1 MTGTIPLVADGPVA
15 APMLAEIL
23 VFDVAGWR
31 YGIPVSDVQELLR
44 SVSVTPLPNA
54 PTAVEGLINVRG
66 EVTAVFD
73 LRQRFGLPPK
83 DLASSDHF
91 VLARAGER
99 KVALRVDR
107 AVDVIQ
113 VPPDDIDSV
122 HRIGSNE
129 GFLAGVA
136 KLGDGLVLIHDLS
149 RFLSNAESIALESAM
164 AEPRAGAGEQ

>member
-1 MTGTIPLVADGPVA
+1 MTGTTRASDSAPVA
-15 APMLAEIL
+15 SRMLAEIL

-31 YGIPVSDVQELLR
+31 YGIPVADVQELLR
-44 SVSVTPLPNA
+44 SVTVTPLPNA

-73 LRQRFGLPPK
+73 LRKRFGLPPK
-83 DLASSDHF
+83 PLASSDHF

-113 VPPDDIDSV
+113 VPPDDVDSV
-122 HRIGSNE
+122 HRITSNE

-136 KLGDGLVLIHDLS
+136 KLDDGLVLIHDLG
-149 RFLSNAESIALESAM
+149 RFLSNAENIALESAM
-164 AEPRAGAGEQ
+164 AQPRGAAGER